1 MENKQLL
8 QTLRH
13 ALSLS
18 EPDMAGI
25 FSLSGYAPGDAEL
38 TALLSDNATDDTAD
52 DADACPDIVLRAFLE
67 GLILSERGPREDGTV
82 VAIED
87 SPLSNNQILKK
98 LRIAFNFQGEDMRS
112 IFEEGGATLSSSEFG
127 ALFRRDKNK
136 HFRLC
141 SDELLQSF
149 LAGLSPSLDQ

>member
-25 FSLSGYAPGDAEL
+25 FSLSGYAPGDDEL
-38 TALLSDNATDDTAD
+38 ATLLNDNAAD
-52 DADACPDIVLRAFLE
+52 DADICPDIVIRSFLE
-67 GLILSERGPREDGTV
+67 GLILSERGPRDDGATI
-82 VAIED
+82 AIED
-87 SPLSNNQILKK
+87 SPLSNNQTLKK
-98 LRIAFNFQGEDMRS
+98 LRIAFNFQEEDMLA
-112 IFEEGGATLSSSEFG
+112 IFEEGGATLSSREFS
-127 ALFRRDKNK
+127 ALFRREKNK
-136 HFRLC
+136 HFRPC

-149 LAGLSPSLDQ
+149 LAGLSPSSDE